1 MSARLESGKFN
12 LDKRGIFKNK
22 MNIHHSQ
29 VPGQTNFLDFS
40 LKAVKYKQD
49 TDVIITGRSGW
60 VCTHFSGIG
69 LFVYKDLTTNTFSH
83 WSSYSRPGNTLH
95 HGSSSRVNT
104 SYFWSI
110 NSDEWPDHEDQDC
123 HHFCTKHRSSE
134 WSQSRYQQCYQQ
146 FGENELWKPRKNGGI
161 WQQLTFILCIFSKIS
176 INENDCYCRLWIV
189 NERLHCVLI
198 LQCWLPSFV
207 TE

>member
-83 WSSYSRPGNTLH
+83 WSSYSRPGNTHH

-123 HHFCTKHRSSE
+123 HHFCTKTSIIRMKS
-134 WSQSRYQQCYQQ
+134 
-146 FGENELWKPRKNGGI
+146 I
-161 WQQLTFILCIFSKIS
+161 KIS
-176 INENDCYCRLWIV
+176 AM
-189 NERLHCVLI
+189 
-198 LQCWLPSFV
+198 LPTIWRKWTLKTKEKWRNMTATDVYFMYFQ
-207 TE
+207 